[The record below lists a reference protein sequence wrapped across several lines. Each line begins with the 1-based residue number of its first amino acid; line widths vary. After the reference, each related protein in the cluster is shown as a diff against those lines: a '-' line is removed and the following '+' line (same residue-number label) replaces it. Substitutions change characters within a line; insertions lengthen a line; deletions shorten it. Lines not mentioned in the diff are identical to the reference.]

1 MRKSPRFHRSYDTG
15 HKALCPVSKKAIGG
29 KRKAK
34 RRLKSLHF
42 ENYPATPRSHVRVE

>member
-1 MRKSPRFHRSYDTG
+1 LAGEQRANDVESR
-15 HKALCPVSKKAIGG
+15 KKAIEG

-34 RRLKSLHF
+34 RRLESLHF